1 MQRSH
6 VLWAEGA
13 SKEKGSP
20 GSFLKPM
27 EGCWP
32 WRKDGVWLGRGPRE
46 DKCGMVSGKTPEREV
61 SFQMWIIFQLL
72 LYFALSYKNYK
83 RML

>member
-1 MQRSH
+1 M
-6 VLWAEGA
+6 LWAEGA

-20 GSFLKPM
+20 GSSLKPM

-46 DKCGMVSGKTPEREV
+46 DKCGMVSGKTPEQRGFV
-61 SFQMWIIFQLL
+61 SNVD
-72 LYFALSYKNYK
+72 YFPLTIVLCLK
-83 RML
+83 L